1 MVEYV
6 NNDNMLSV
14 LDGFVLDD
22 AEDIARQIAENF
34 RMRRVEKNIT
44 RQRISELSGVPLSTV
59 ARFEQKGLIAL
70 ESLVKLAMALG
81 YASEMR
87 QLFATSKFD
96 TMEELDLIRRKSG
109 DKRAYVKNKKSW
121 IRPSSLKSCF
131 AAGRSAHCRL
141 RRTTALMSLN
151 TTDYGSPT
159 DSAYHRLNCR

>member
-1 MVEYV
+1 MVRYA

-14 LDGFVLDD
+14 LDEFVLDN

-59 ARFEQKGLIAL
+59 ARFEQKGLIAF

-81 YASEMR
+81 YASDIR

-109 DKRAYVKNKKSW
+109 DKRAYVKNKK
-121 IRPSSLKSCF
+121 
-131 AAGRSAHCRL
+131 A
-141 RRTTALMSLN
+141 
-151 TTDYGSPT
+151 
-159 DSAYHRLNCR
+159 